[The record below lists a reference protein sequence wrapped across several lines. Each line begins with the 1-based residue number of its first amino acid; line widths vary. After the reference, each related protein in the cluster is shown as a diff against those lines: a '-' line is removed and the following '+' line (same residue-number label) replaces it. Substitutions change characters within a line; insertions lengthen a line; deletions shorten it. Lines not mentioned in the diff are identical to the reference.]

1 MREYSS
7 AANSLYGINYQ
18 MNAEEIMNNALQN
31 TFPQI
36 TKTVYIDGEKK
47 QLLIQNQHSLQ
58 PAKCRIFRT
67 NLLTG

>member
-7 AANSLYGINYQ
+7 AANSLYGINHQ

-47 QLLIQNQHSLQ
+47 LLLIQNQHSLQ
-58 PAKCRIFRT
+58 PARCRIFRT